1 MIASRSIL
9 REVKI
14 TLPDERGTE
23 DFVRLQIAFAHCL
36 RMTLRKQPQTLV
48 LGNYLQQDAL
58 QKVVASHSPA
68 NRILLLMGSGWRFVV
83 AVENYQI
90 SYFIASITG

>member
-9 REVKI
+9 REVKT
-14 TLPDERGTE
+14 TLPDERGIE

-36 RMTLRKQPQTLV
+36 RMTLRRQPQTQV
-48 LGNYLQQDAL
+48 LGNYLDQEAL

-68 NRILLLMGSGWRFVV
+68 NRILLLMGECWRF
-83 AVENYQI
+83 AAAAESFPI
-90 SYFIASITG
+90 FYFIASTTV